1 NREASV
7 VDEIRNEHRPGNR
20 PRRREVARLI
30 YTTITSLDGYV
41 EDTDGEFDWAEPDDE
56 VHAFVNDLERS
67 VGTYLYGRRMYETMV
82 FWETAQGLKPVA
94 EDYAE
99 IWRSAQK
106 IVFSRTLEDVSS
118 EKTRVEREF
127 DAAAVQQMKEDAGAD
142 IAIGGAELA
151 SHALAQGL
159 VDEIRLFVVP
169 ILVGGGK
176 KAMPAGLRADLELI
190 EERGFSGGFTYLRY
204 RI

>member
-1 NREASV
+1 
-7 VDEIRNEHRPGNR
+7 
-20 PRRREVARLI
+20 
-30 YTTITSLDGYV
+30 
-41 EDTDGEFDWAEPDDE
+41 
-56 VHAFVNDLERS
+56 
-67 VGTYLYGRRMYETMV
+67 
-82 FWETAQGLKPVA
+82 
-94 EDYAE
+94 
-99 IWRSAQK
+99 
-106 IVFSRTLEDVSS
+106 
-118 EKTRVEREF
+118 
-127 DAAAVQQMKEDAGAD
+127 MKEDAGAD

-176 KAMPAGLRADLELI
+176 KALPAGLRADLELI